1 MRGQQD
7 FDRRFLAMLS
17 ADPELQELAQ
27 ESRRLAA
34 GRETRWLTAAA
45 VLAAWC
51 LVPLIA
57 LACGAALAA
66 GAWVIAREAVARR
79 RNRGKR

>member
-7 FDRRFLAMLS
+7 FDRRFLTMLS

-34 GRETRWLTAAA
+34 GQGTRWLAAAA

-51 LVPLIA
+51 LLPLIA
-57 LACGAALAA
+57 LACGAVVALE
-66 GAWVIAREAVARR
+66 AWFRMREAAARR
-79 RNRGKR
+79 RNRGNR